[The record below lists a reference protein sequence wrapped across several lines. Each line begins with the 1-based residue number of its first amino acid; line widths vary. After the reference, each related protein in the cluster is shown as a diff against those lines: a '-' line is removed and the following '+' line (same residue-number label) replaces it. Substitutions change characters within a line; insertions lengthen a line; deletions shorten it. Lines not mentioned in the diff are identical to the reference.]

1 MTKPSGPK
9 IPKFKSE
16 AEEAAWW
23 DAHEDYI
30 VERLKKYGRAVGS
43 LKVKQAEPPT
53 KAISIRLPLEDLEQ
67 AQAIAKQKGIGYQ
80 TVLKEAIR
88 KDGYGVLRC
97 ARVHMVGYY
106 LSAAAT

>member
-23 DAHEDYI
+23 DANEDYI
-30 VERLKKYGRAVGS
+30 VERLKRHGRVVGP
-43 LKVKQAEPPT
+43 LKIKQVDPPT
-53 KAISIRLPLEDLEQ
+53 KAISLRLPLEDLQQ

-88 KDGYGVLRC
+88 KGLRKT
-97 ARVHMVGYY
+97 G
-106 LSAAAT
+106 